1 MDAGRYN
8 DRALGGHQGEHMNFQ
23 ELRTINVNEHIEKK
37 NGLSYLSWSWAVD
50 VLLQHD
56 PMATWEFPE
65 PAVYGESVMVY
76 CNVHAFGKT
85 MRMHLP
91 VMDYK
96 NQALKNPNSVDINK
110 AMMRCLAKCIACFG
124 IGLYIYSGEDLP
136 DDGGPSA
143 NPLDQIA
150 PPKPAQKSAQKAE
163 TPAGKPT
170 GTFALHIPGKEDQ
183 VYQTLEEWQNG
194 YEELGARIMA
204 SKLSPE
210 QKLEKLDALAHT
222 NKAMMQTIPATSRIS
237 HTASYAK
244 RKAELGI

>member
-1 MDAGRYN
+1 
-8 DRALGGHQGEHMNFQ
+8 MNYQ
-23 ELRTINVNEHIEKK
+23 ELRKINVNEHVEKK

-50 VLLQHD
+50 TLLQHD

-136 DDGGPSA
+136 EDVAPQA

-150 PPKPAQKSAQKAE
+150 PPKPAQKSAPKNVE
-163 TPAGKPT
+163 TPQKSAGS
-170 GTFALHIPGKEDQ
+170 FALHIPGKEDML
-183 VYQTLEEWQNG
+183 YESIEEWQNG

-204 SKLSPE
+204 SKLPPAT
-210 QKLEKLDALAHT
+210 KLEKLDALAHT

-244 RKAELGI
+244 RKAELTEA

>member
-1 MDAGRYN
+1 
-8 DRALGGHQGEHMNFQ
+8 MNYQ
-23 ELRTINVNEHIEKK
+23 ELRKINVSEHIEKK

-50 VLLQHD
+50 TLLQHD

-65 PAVYGESVMVY
+65 PAIYGESVMVY

-136 DDGGPSA
+136 EDATPAA
-143 NPLDQIA
+143 NPLDSIE
-150 PPKPAQKSAQKAE
+150 PPAQKTAPKIVETAQK
-163 TPAGKPT
+163 PAPT
-170 GTFALHIPGKEDQ
+170 GKLSGSYALHIPGKEDQ
-183 VYQTLEEWQNG
+183 IYETLEDWQNG

-204 SKLSPE
+204 SKLPNAT
-210 QKLEKLDALAHT
+210 KLEKLDALAHT
-222 NKAMMQTIPATSRIS
+222 NKAMMQTIPVTSRVS

-244 RKAELGI
+244 RKAELTEDQ